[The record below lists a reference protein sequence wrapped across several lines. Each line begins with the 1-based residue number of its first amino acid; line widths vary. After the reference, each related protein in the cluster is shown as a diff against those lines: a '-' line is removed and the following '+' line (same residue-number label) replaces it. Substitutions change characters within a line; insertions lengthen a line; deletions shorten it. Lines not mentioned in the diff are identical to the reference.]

1 MRFLLNCLYTMC
13 LLAVGTEA
21 KAQVMSVSPTTA
33 TGLNVALYSSA
44 SNYTFYPGSTA
55 VWGNLQ
61 ANGYVEYTLFAPSAG
76 TYSLQLYYSNGTWTG
91 GTATITVS
99 GAGQSPASLPSTG
112 NWGSFKL
119 GTGSTITLPAGHSTL
134 RIAAGYPVQAFNLA
148 GILVTPVAA
157 AQAPTAQ
164 NPLFGMKFFVNPY
177 SEAAQNT
184 WQGCNNGQSIGK
196 IAAQPQSTWFGNWN
210 YNPAGDV
217 ATVLQSAAAT
227 GSVPILTVY
236 DIVNRD
242 CGGYSSGGAA
252 NAGAY
257 QGWIQA
263 FASGIGNNR
272 AVILLEPDS
281 LTQYNT
287 QGCLNQPQQ
296 AERISL
302 LQYAISTLK
311 QKAPNAVVY
320 LDGGPPNGIDPT
332 LMAQALVSAGVSQ
345 IAGFAVNISNYEST
359 QNDIAYGNQISQLTG
374 GKHYVIDTSRNGVG
388 ATPDHQWCNPQ
399 NRGLGLPSQG
409 MASGLLDG
417 YLWVQN
423 PGTSDGTCN
432 GGPPAGQFSEP
443 IACTLLQNSAF

>member
-1 MRFLLNCLYTMC
+1 MALGLRDCDDHGIRRRPVSRV
-13 LLAVGTEA
+13 AA
-21 KAQVMSVSPTTA
+21 KYRELGQ
-33 TGLNVALYSSA
+33 
-44 SNYTFYPGSTA
+44 
-55 VWGNLQ
+55 LQ
-61 ANGYVEYTLFAPSAG
+61 ARDS
-76 TYSLQLYYSNGTWTG
+76 
-91 GTATITVS
+91 
-99 GAGQSPASLPSTG
+99 
-112 NWGSFKL
+112 
-119 GTGSTITLPAGHSTL
+119 STITLPAGRSTL

-148 GILVTPVAA
+148 GILVTRSLRHRHP
-157 AQAPTAQ
+157 PPQ

-388 ATPDHQWCNPQ
+388 ATPIT
-399 NRGLGLPSQG
+399 
-409 MASGLLDG
+409 SGATRKIVVWDFPRRV
-417 YLWVQN
+417 W
-423 PGTSDGTCN
+423 
-432 GGPPAGQFSEP
+432 PPACWMVICGFRTRVPPTVHATADRLPVSSQSRLRARCCRTAPSSRARLAAAMPKVEALSRRWC
-443 IACTLLQNSAF
+443 ITG